1 MPLNSC
7 NGKLTATSRGFC
19 PSCGAK
25 RMVEHAA
32 LLVDEILPEA
42 PYRQWVLSV
51 PFQLRFLFAS
61 KPEVM
66 SKALGIVYRT
76 IATHLVLAAGHTH
89 DTAHTGAI
97 TFIQRF
103 GSALNLNVHFHMLF
117 LDGVYVGN
125 KANKLTFKQ
134 VNAPTNDQLQTGLQA
149 AVSTQTHER
158 KKLDRISRYIARPAI
173 PEPRLSLTKSGNVRY
188 ELKTPYR
195 DGTTHVIFDP
205 LDLDVQGCTNVAGAW
220 MRRSDHGQT
229 GSFSAKA
236 QNQSHALPRGIRTQQ
251 RAAGGNHAQPTRQG
265 RQERRRHCH
274 YSRITRR

>member
-1 MPLNSC
+1 
-7 NGKLTATSRGFC
+7 
-19 PSCGAK
+19 
-25 RMVEHAA
+25 MVEHAA

-76 IATHLVLAAGHTH
+76 IATHMVLAAGQTH

-125 KANKLTFKQ
+125 KANKLKT
-134 VNAPTNDQLQTGLQA
+134 T
-149 AVSTQTHER
+149 VSG
-158 KKLDRISRYIARPAI
+158 
-173 PEPRLSLTKSGNVRY
+173 KSAKSMALACTPPY
-188 ELKTPYR
+188 LLKRT
-195 DGTTHVIFDP
+195 
-205 LDLDVQGCTNVAGAW
+205 
-220 MRRSDHGQT
+220 
-229 GSFSAKA
+229 SAKA
-236 QNQSHALPRGIRTQQ
+236 GSHLPLHSPPSNPRATTGADQKRQ
-251 RAAGGNHAQPTRQG
+251 RALRAEDAVPGWHHACDIRSTGP
-265 RQERRRHCH
+265 
-274 YSRITRR
+274 

>member
-1 MPLNSC
+1 
-7 NGKLTATSRGFC
+7 
-19 PSCGAK
+19 
-25 RMVEHAA
+25 MVEHAA

-134 VNAPTNDQLQTGLQA
+134 VNAPTNDQLQTGLHA

-158 KKLDRISRYIARPAI
+158 KKLDSICRYIARPAI

-188 ELKTPYR
+188 QLKTP
-195 DGTTHVIFDP
+195 
-205 LDLDVQGCTNVAGAW
+205 
-220 MRRSDHGQT
+220 
-229 GSFSAKA
+229 
-236 QNQSHALPRGIRTQQ
+236 
-251 RAAGGNHAQPTRQG
+251 
-265 RQERRRHCH
+265 
-274 YSRITRR
+274 